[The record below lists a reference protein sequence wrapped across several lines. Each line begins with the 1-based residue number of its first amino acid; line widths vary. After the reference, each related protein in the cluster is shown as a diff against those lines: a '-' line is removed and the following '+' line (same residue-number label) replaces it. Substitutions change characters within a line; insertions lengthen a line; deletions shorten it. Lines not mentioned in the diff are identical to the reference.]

1 MTERIAY
8 RPVNTVGACLIVIV
22 TVLGGA
28 VMVEAADPTVKP
40 SSSTTTDA
48 LKKKKTGKAQGK
60 SNVQPTKRRQSKSK
74 GTATVTPMEPG
85 KDGNKPAASV
95 RNQDSVGPTAAPI
108 IVPAPSD
115 ADHVSPVHRYGS
127 MDREKAVIT
136 GQASEENRAVP
147 VGNEQ
152 LSPYSNRAAGM
163 ASSITMEGQGVQQM
177 PAAILKQFIELL
189 ERNEQLP
196 DEMSNSDLY
205 KGNRVFFRGGYVGM
219 MSDRKGEIFTDTLT
233 RTNPADKGYYVGAG
247 LDLLLARNLWGL
259 LKGASVFGE
268 INVEY
273 KWLQSARTT
282 VAAPALLGD
291 TTPNKVNVTMLTVSV
306 APKLKFNEGKAFR
319 PWIIPAGLDVHVISP
334 PSNRTQYLDVG
345 VQFAAGFEY
354 QVWREFKVGVEGRYH
369 LAANH
374 TQTVNS
380 FWNAGPYVSIG
391 F

>member
-1 MTERIAY
+1 M
-8 RPVNTVGACLIVIV
+8 
-22 TVLGGA
+22 
-28 VMVEAADPTVKP
+28 
-40 SSSTTTDA
+40 
-48 LKKKKTGKAQGK
+48 
-60 SNVQPTKRRQSKSK
+60 
-74 GTATVTPMEPG
+74 
-85 KDGNKPAASV
+85 
-95 RNQDSVGPTAAPI
+95 
-108 IVPAPSD
+108 
-115 ADHVSPVHRYGS
+115 
-127 MDREKAVIT
+127 
-136 GQASEENRAVP
+136 
-147 VGNEQ
+147 
-152 LSPYSNRAAGM
+152 
-163 ASSITMEGQGVQQM
+163 
-177 PAAILKQFIELL
+177 ELL
-189 ERNEQLP
+189 ERNEQLS

-233 RTNPADKGYYVGAG
+233 GTNPADKGYYVGAG
-247 LDLLLARNLWGL
+247 LDLLLARNFWGL
-259 LKGASVFGE
+259 LKGTSVFGE

-273 KWLQSARTT
+273 KWLQSALTT

-291 TTPNKVNVTMLTVSV
+291 TTPNTVNVTMLTVSV

-334 PSNRTQYLDVG
+334 PSSRTQYLDVG

-369 LAANH
+369 LVANQ

>member
-1 MTERIAY
+1 MIERITRRQELVMCA
-8 RPVNTVGACLIVIV
+8 GLMMA
-22 TVLGGA
+22 VLGGG
-28 VMVEAADPTVKP
+28 VMVEAADTSLKP
-40 SSSTTTDA
+40 SVSATGDSV
-48 LKKKKTGKAQGK
+48 KKNKARK
-60 SNVQPTKRRQSKSK
+60 SQRKSGSQPTKRRQSNAK
-74 GTATVTPMEPG
+74 GTATVTPSGSGDGVAPASSARSQVPG
-85 KDGNKPAASV
+85 E
-95 RNQDSVGPTAAPI
+95 PTAAPMT
-108 IVPAPSD
+108 VPAPNG
-115 ADHVSPVHRYGS
+115 ADQAAPVYRYRP
-127 MDREKAVIT
+127 MDREKATVS
-136 GQASEENRAVP
+136 GQAAEGNRAVP
-147 VGNEQ
+147 VGNEP
-152 LSPYSNRAAGM
+152 LSPYGNRAAGAM
-163 ASSITMEGQGVQQM
+163 PAITMADQGIKQL
-177 PAAILKQFIELL
+177 PATMLKQLMELL

-219 MSDRKGEIFTDTLT
+219 MSDRRGEIFTDTLT

-345 VQFAAGFEY
+345 VQFAAGCEY
-354 QVWREFKVGVEGRYH
+354 QVWREFKVGIEGRYH
-369 LAANH
+369 LAANQ